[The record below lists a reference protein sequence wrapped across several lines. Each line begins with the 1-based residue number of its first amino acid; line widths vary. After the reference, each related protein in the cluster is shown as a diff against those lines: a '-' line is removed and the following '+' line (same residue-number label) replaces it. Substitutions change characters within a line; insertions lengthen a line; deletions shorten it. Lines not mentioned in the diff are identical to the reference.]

1 MMRAITSR
9 QIENVFDG
17 AKRCTGAAT
26 EIIFAAPDLKQ
37 SLLLQPAARVK
48 RLSFMP
54 DFEI

>member
-1 MMRAITSR
+1 MRAITSR

-37 SLLLQPAARVK
+37 SLLLQQAARVK